1 MTATLVS
8 KPWPAPALP
17 SPERPW
23 RFGREVRIDG
33 PQGARAALQWVIK
46 RNCSITPRQLGT
58 VYAGLCVVSLGIAL
72 FFAWIGAPFV
82 LAFAGLELLL
92 LGVAFLIH
100 ARHAGDREIL
110 TLADGALAVEQH
122 LGHHLGLAEFRAEW
136 LAVEPAGGQGSLV
149 QLSGQGQWVRVGRF
163 LRPEHR
169 AAFAQEL
176 RQALRR
182 VRAGASEI
190 FPEHELKS
198 R

>member
-8 KPWPAPALP
+8 KPWPTPASP
-17 SPERPW
+17 SAERTW
-23 RFGREVRIDG
+23 RFGHEIWIDG
-33 PQGARAALQWVIK
+33 PHGARAALQWVIK
-46 RNCSITPRQLGT
+46 RNCSITPRQLGA

-72 FFAWIGAPFV
+72 FFAWFGAPYV
-82 LAFAGLELLL
+82 LAFAALELSL

-100 ARHAGDREIL
+100 ARHAGDREII
-110 TLADGALAVEQH
+110 TLADGSLAVEQQLGRR
-122 LGHHLGLAEFRAEW
+122 LGHAEFRADW
-136 LAVEPAGGQGSLV
+136 LTVEPAGGQGSLV
-149 QLSGQGQWVRVGRF
+149 ELSGQGQWVRVGRF

-176 RQALRR
+176 RRALRR
-182 VRAGASEI
+182 MRPAACEI